1 MEIIEGGCK
10 YETIRNNAFW
20 NNANL
25 DTRFHPDASDCE
37 QAVNHLIDCKNQ
49 PTIALLARKK
59 YRTNNYPDFFR
70 RNLFEMYESSKSVQ
84 NADIAYRQTFNK
96 LYPKTGKAR
105 KLLINNE
112 SIVLNYVKPIQKTFK
127 RILIKLAS
135 KF

>member
-10 YETIRNNAFW
+10 YERIRNNAFW

-49 PTIALLARKK
+49 PTVALLARKK
-59 YRTNNYPDFFR
+59 YRTNNYPDFFT
-70 RNLFEMYESSKSVQ
+70 RNLFELYESSKSVQ
-84 NADIAYRQTFNK
+84 NADMAYRQTFNK

>member
-10 YETIRNNAFW
+10 YESIRNNAFW
-20 NNANL
+20 NNASL
-25 DTRFHPDASDCE
+25 DTKFHPDASDCE

-49 PTIALLARKK
+49 PTVALLARKK
-59 YRTNNYPDFFR
+59 YRTNNYPDFFT
-70 RNLFEMYESSKSVQ
+70 RNLFELYESSKSVQ
-84 NADIAYRQTFNK
+84 NADMAYRQTFNK

>member
-1 MEIIEGGCK
+1 MEIIEGGCR
-10 YETIRNNAFW
+10 YESIRNNAFW
-20 NNANL
+20 NNASL
-25 DTRFHPDASDCE
+25 DTKFHPDASDCE
-37 QAVNHLIDCKNQ
+37 QAVNHLIDCKKQ
-49 PTIALLARKK
+49 PTVALLARKK
-59 YRTNNYPDFFR
+59 YRTNNYPDFFT
-70 RNLFEMYESSKSVQ
+70 RNLFELYESSKSVQ
-84 NADIAYRQTFNK
+84 NADMAYRQTFNK